1 MPERDTSPARLAMV
15 GIVCVSLFASLFV
28 RLWYLQVVDDSG
40 FQVAADS
47 INLRVI
53 HNEGTRG
60 RILDRNG
67 KVLVDNETSIVVSLD
82 RTQLKDRTVE
92 ERKDVFD
99 RLAQVLTEF
108 GFQIQSPV
116 IQKRYDDKRYGPL
129 ELVPV
134 QSGVTPDVELYLAE
148 HHESFPGVVVRRK
161 AVRTYPYGQLAAHIV
176 GYVGQINDE
185 ELKAKKDAGLTPDDS
200 GRSRASR
207 DRKTYAGGDEI
218 GKSGV
223 ERTAEEHLRGVPDDQ
238 VIQVDARGDYV
249 RTVEEGD
256 TRPGD
261 DVWLTIDIDL
271 QAQAEQLL
279 QQRLAELRGGSQD
292 GLPTRAPQGSV
303 VVIDPR
309 NGDILAMAS
318 FPSYDPADLVNGIDT
333 ALWEH
338 LNDPAAGRPFF
349 NWALQG
355 TYAPGSTFKL
365 FSGTAALE
373 SGLLGAGE
381 RTHYDR
387 GVYRVSNCS
396 GGKCE
401 FQNAGRVSYGTVDI
415 SRAITVS
422 SDTFFYWVG
431 DALWQNRGTA
441 GETLIQD
448 TAAKYGLGEKTGVDL
463 PGEAAGRLPTPK
475 WLREIHE
482 SNPKAF
488 PRGDWYTGDNL
499 NTSIGQGD
507 VLTTPLQL
515 ADAYATF
522 ANRGI
527 RYKPQI
533 IDKVTRP
540 KDLGAD
546 PADVDNHEV
555 VDVVEP
561 QQTGEV
567 TFTGDHYDRL
577 LRGLTGVVMNGE
589 GTANRSYRGSP
600 TAWPMAGK
608 TGTAQVKGKADT
620 SLFVAFGPVVPGV
633 APEYAISVVIPEAGF
648 GSEVSA
654 PLAFRIMKPVSEG
667 ALPETITERDR
678 RWRDARFAKLLEQAA
693 TSAPD
698 GGTGSNGEAP
708 TGGSEAPADGEPTT
722 TIEGPR

>member
-1 MPERDTSPARLAMV
+1 MPERDTSAARLAMV
-15 GIVCVSLFASLFV
+15 GIVCISLFASLLV
-28 RLWYLQVVDDSG
+28 RLWYLQVVDESG

-53 HNEGTRG
+53 HNEGPRG

-67 KVLVDNETSIVVSLD
+67 KVLVDNETSIVVSID
-82 RTQLKDRTVE
+82 RAKLKDLTE
-92 ERKDVFD
+92 DERKGHFD

-116 IQKRYDDKRYGPL
+116 IQKRYNDKRYGPL

-134 QSGVTPDVELYLAE
+134 QSGVTPEVELYLAE
-148 HHESFPGVVVRRK
+148 HHEEFPGVVVKRRT
-161 AVRTYPYGQLAAHIV
+161 VRSYPYGKLAAHIV
-176 GYVGQINDE
+176 GYVGQINDQ
-185 ELKAKKDAGLTPDDS
+185 ELAAKKEADLTPDDS

-207 DRKTYAGGDEI
+207 DHKTYAGGDEI

-223 ERTAEEHLRGVPDDQ
+223 ERTAEDELRGVPDDQ

-249 RTVEEGD
+249 RTVEEGEP
-256 TRPGD
+256 RPGD

-271 QAQAEQLL
+271 QAQAEALL
-279 QQRLAELRGGSQD
+279 SQRLDEIRRGHQD

-309 NGDILAMAS
+309 NGDLVAMAS
-318 FPSYDPADLVNGIDT
+318 FPSYDPSDLVNGIDT

-373 SGLLGAGE
+373 SGLLGAGD
-381 RTHYDR
+381 RTYNDR
-387 GVYRVSNCS
+387 GFYRVGRCNT
-396 GGKCE
+396 GKCE
-401 FQNAGRVSYGTVDI
+401 FQNAGRTPYGIVDI
-415 SRAITVS
+415 SKAITVS
-422 SDTFFYWVG
+422 SDAFFYWVG
-431 DALWQNRGTA
+431 DALWQNRESA

-448 TAAKYGLGEKTGVDL
+448 TAARYGLGDKTGVDL
-463 PGEAAGRLPTPK
+463 PGEAAGRLPTPE
-475 WLREIHE
+475 WLRNAHK
-482 SNPKAF
+482 NYPDAF
-488 PRGDWYTGDNL
+488 KRGEWYTGDNL
-499 NTSIGQGD
+499 NTAIGQGD

-540 KDLGAD
+540 KDVGAD
-546 PADVDNHEV
+546 PADPDNYDLV
-555 VDVVEP
+555 RTVEP
-561 QQTGEV
+561 EQKGEV

-577 LRGLTGVVMNGE
+577 LRGLTGVVMSPG
-589 GTANRSYRGSP
+589 GTAHRSWTGSQ

-620 SLFVAFGPVVPGV
+620 SLFVAFGPVLPGV

-667 ALPETITERDR
+667 GLPETITERDR
-678 RWRDARFAKLLEQAA
+678 KWRDARFAKLLQQAA
-693 TSAPD
+693 QQ
-698 GGTGSNGEAP
+698 GGQQGQDD
-708 TGGSEAPADGEPTT
+708 TGGAAPTT
-722 TIEGPR
+722 TTEAPR